1 MSGRVS
7 VGMTGGVAVA
17 KTLRLTAAA
26 GLAALLLSGCS
37 NAQIAST
44 FGNWCRHTDKC
55 TDNSRPRP

>member
-1 MSGRVS
+1 
-7 VGMTGGVAVA
+7 MTVAR
-17 KTLRLTAAA
+17 TFRLTILA

-44 FGNWCRHTDKC
+44 FGNWCKHADNC

>member
-1 MSGRVS
+1 MSG
-7 VGMTGGVAVA
+7 GVTVV
-17 KTLRLTAAA
+17 KTLRLTVVT

-44 FGNWCRHTDKC
+44 FGNWCKHADNC